1 MGDDMIPGMNTQQI
15 LTVLRT
21 LGASQERLDNLI
33 KHDAKLLSDM
43 VAGKPVRICIRGV
56 NLGRCYNGYTDVAV
70 NYTGADEEK
79 PFGMCGRVNPK
90 KVGETDGVKWAS
102 FYYDIDSS
110 D

>member
-1 MGDDMIPGMNTQQI
+1 
-15 LTVLRT
+15 
-21 LGASQERLDNLI
+21 
-33 KHDAKLLSDM
+33 
-43 VAGKPVRICIRGV
+43 V

-79 PFGMCGRVNPK
+79 PIGMCGRVNPK